1 MNAQEWEFVFQ
12 FVPNAEAEVKITL
25 EFDDK
30 VAAMYDKQN
39 TVKFVAASTG
49 E

>member
-1 MNAQEWEFVFQ
+1 VFQ
-12 FVPNAEAEVKITL
+12 FVPNAEAEVRMTL

-30 VAAMYDKQN
+30 VDSLYDKQN
-39 TVKFVAASTG
+39 TVKFVKASTG

>member
-30 VAAMYDKQN
+30 VDAMYDKQN
-39 TVKFVAASTG
+39 TVKFVAAVTG